1 VRPSTQDR
9 ADPADL
15 TGLVASI
22 TVRRGSFEL
31 QTEFAVSPGTIL
43 AVVGPNGAGK
53 STLLGALA
61 GTLPLAG
68 GRITL
73 AGRTLAD
80 VEAGVHLPPEE
91 RRVGIVFQDQ
101 LLFPHLKAM
110 DNVAFGLQASG
121 LTRPAAREI
130 ATGWLERLGIGD
142 LADRRPSALSGGQ
155 AARVALART
164 LAPAP
169 QLVLLDEPLAALDAP
184 GRASLRTTL
193 REHLSGFQA
202 PSLLVTHDPVEALV
216 IADEVIVLEAGR
228 VSQRGSPAQVAREP
242 RSEYAARLVG
252 MNLFRGTAENGAVA
266 LDEGGALRVAD
277 RSTTGR
283 VFVSFRPS
291 SVMLS
296 ATELD
301 ASPRNT
307 WCATISG
314 IESVGDRMRLA
325 LTGPPDIL
333 ADITAEATAELGI
346 HPGERVWAAVK
357 ATDIEVYP
365 AL

>member
-1 VRPSTQDR
+1 MLSASPDPQD
-9 ADPADL
+9 P
-15 TGLVASI
+15 TGLIASI
-22 TVRRGSFEL
+22 TVRRGTFDL
-31 QTEFAVSPGTIL
+31 QADFSVSAGTIL

-61 GTLPLAG
+61 GTLPLAAG
-68 GRITL
+68 QISL
-73 AGRTLAD
+73 AGRCLAD
-80 VEAGVHLPPEE
+80 VNGGVHLPPEE

-101 LLFPHLKAM
+101 LLFPHLRAV

-121 LTRPAAREI
+121 MTRTAAREV
-130 ATGWLERLGIGD
+130 AAGWLERLGVGE

-169 QLVLLDEPLAALDAP
+169 QLVLLDEPLAALDVP
-184 GRASLRTTL
+184 GRATLRTAL
-193 REHLSGFQA
+193 REHLSGFHA

-216 IADEVIVLEAGR
+216 IADEIIVLEAGR

-252 MNLFRGTAENGAVA
+252 MNLFRGTADAGSVVLSGGGVLRIADTA
-266 LDEGGALRVAD
+266 L
-277 RSTTGR
+277 TGP

-291 SVMLS
+291 SVALS
-296 ATELD
+296 RTEMH
-301 ASPRNT
+301 ASPRNA
-307 WCATISG
+307 WRAAISG

-346 HPGERVWAAVK
+346 RPGERVWAAVK
-357 ATDIEVYP
+357 ATDVEVYP